1 MQNVTGI
8 DIGNVSDILYY
19 QINTDT
25 ALHQYVIL
33 HKNIFIF
40 SHLFLLIFT
49 FRFLLTFLNK
59 NATIGF
65 IKAGFSTDSFF
76 GIRQKPQHIIMILQ
90 GFIDEISS
98 VFVVSQIRF

>member
-33 HKNIFIF
+33 HKNILYFFSFIF
-40 SHLFLLIFT
+40 VDFYLSFLVDFSKQKCYHLLHQS
-49 FRFLLTFLNK
+49 R
-59 NATIGF
+59 
-65 IKAGFSTDSFF
+65 
-76 GIRQKPQHIIMILQ
+76 ILC
-90 GFIDEISS
+90 
-98 VFVVSQIRF
+98 